1 MADVSR
7 DTIDAKAAEAPRI
20 LFFGWGA
27 AAAIALRCIAT
38 EIPAAT
44 VRVISGLSQADD
56 APLDQ
61 VAAQH
66 AERGLHFECCLTDDN
81 SEVYRLASEFAPT
94 LILSASYR
102 KKIKIDVLNLCR
114 DALNFHPS
122 LLPKHR
128 GCFSGFWSIHEGDS
142 ETGVTCHRMVE
153 KFDEGRIIYQ
163 ERMPLSGDETSA
175 SLYKKLLPVTGDC
188 VSNVLRLVA
197 SGTLPEGSE
206 QTPGEGSYHFRNL
219 PFGGEIQPEWDDATA
234 ERYIRAMIFPP
245 FKGAVLRAGDRT
257 IEVNSLPELHA
268 ARRELFGETAP

>member
-1 MADVSR
+1 MAEVSGDAT
-7 DTIDAKAAEAPRI
+7 DTEGKRI

-27 AAAIALRCIAT
+27 AAAIAVRCVAAELPT
-38 EIPAAT
+38 AT
-44 VRVISGLSQADD
+44 VRVISGVSQADD
-56 APLDQ
+56 APLDKVVAEQ
-61 VAAQH
+61 V
-66 AERGLHFECCLTDDN
+66 ERGLRFECYLTDSN
-81 SEVYRLASEFAPT
+81 AEVYKLASEFAPT

-102 KKIKIDVLNLCR
+102 KKIKIEVLNLCR

-128 GCFSGFWSIHEGDS
+128 GCFSGFWSIYEGDT

-163 ERMPLSGDETSA
+163 ERTPLGSDDTSVT
-175 SLYKKLLPVTGDC
+175 LYKKLLPVTGDC
-188 VSNVLRLVA
+188 VSHVLRLVA
-197 SGTLPEGSE
+197 SDALPEGSE
-206 QTPGEGSYHFRNL
+206 QTPGEGSYHFRDL

-245 FKGAVLRAGDRT
+245 FKGAVLRSGDRT

-268 ARRELFGETAP
+268 ARRELGMDTQG